1 MPERTHS
8 FPTYRLLVETLRRL
22 AEAEEL
28 DQTLRFFEMRLL
40 DQCGFRPEL
49 EVCAGCGMRLEAV
62 DNFFAPI
69 SGGAVCR
76 ACGGGGMG
84 ERTLSLN
91 ALKVLR
97 LLQHGSYNDAMRVR
111 TEGTL
116 GREVENHLRS
126 FVVCVLERDV
136 NAAAF
141 IERLRREGAQHA
153 VEA

>member
-1 MPERTHS
+1 M
-8 FPTYRLLVETLRRL
+8 
-22 AEAEEL
+22 
-28 DQTLRFFEMRLL
+28 
-40 DQCGFRPEL
+40 
-49 EVCAGCGMRLEAV
+49 
-62 DNFFAPI
+62 
-69 SGGAVCR
+69 GA
-76 ACGGGGMG
+76 
-84 ERTLSLN
+84 RTLSLN

-126 FVVCVLERDV
+126 FIVCVLERDV